1 MRDGRGS
8 GACCQYWN
16 AILSATSTAVEPLSE
31 KNTRLSGPARPSREP
46 GRDRDE
52 PLRQL
57 FGPRMGQAEHRRMG
71 DPVELRA
78 HRGVDV
84 RVAVAVH
91 VAPQRGDTIDV
102 PASGRVDEPHAV
114 GGLDRGRRLGL
125 VALHLRERMPEVRDR
140 TMPSAASA
148 AEHLRDGSLAKG
160 RNSQG
165 PAALMKSL
173 SSRDLPP
180 LGLLVFVVGAASLGA
195 EIAAARLMAPF
206 FGASTIVWANV
217 IGVVLVSLAVGYW
230 LGGRFAD
237 RHPHKEGLC
246 LLVLIAGF
254 AVSLIPFAADPFLD
268 VSVDALDKVSAGA
281 FIGSLVAVTV
291 LVAPPVMLLG
301 AASPYALRLG
311 VERVEEAGTVAGRL
325 YAISTF
331 GSLFGTFASAL
342 LLIPVIG
349 TRRTFLVF
357 GLACAVVALAGVRR
371 RAAIAVPATIVAL
384 LALPVGTIKAAG
396 DGVVLDEAETRYQY
410 ARVVEEPDG
419 ERKLELNEG
428 QAVHS
433 LYRPGTYLTGDYWD
447 EFLVLPFAAGP
458 TPPRSVAILGNAAGT
473 TARALGRYF
482 PAAAVDAVEIDSEL
496 TRLGRKWFDLR
507 NPRMRV
513 HHEDARPYLRR
524 TDARYDAILVDV
536 YRQPYIPFYL
546 ATENSSSWPGTG
558 CGRAGR

>member
-1 MRDGRGS
+1 MLASRKVG
-8 GACCQYWN
+8 
-16 AILSATSTAVEPLSE
+16 
-31 KNTRLSGPARPSREP
+31 TR
-46 GRDRDE
+46 
-52 PLRQL
+52 
-57 FGPRMGQAEHRRMG
+57 
-71 DPVELRA
+71 
-78 HRGVDV
+78 
-84 RVAVAVH
+84 
-91 VAPQRGDTIDV
+91 
-102 PASGRVDEPHAV
+102 
-114 GGLDRGRRLGL
+114 RGR
-125 VALHLRERMPEVRDR
+125 P
-140 TMPSAASA
+140 T
-148 AEHLRDGSLAKG
+148 
-160 RNSQG
+160 
-165 PAALMKSL
+165 LMKRF

-206 FGASTIVWANV
+206 FGASTIVWANT
-217 IGVVLVSLAVGYW
+217 IGVVLVSLSVGYW
-230 LGGRFAD
+230 IGGRFGD

-281 FIGSLVAVTV
+281 FIGSLLAVTV

-301 AASPYALRLG
+301 AASPYAIRLA
-311 VERVEEAGTVAGRL
+311 VERVEESGTVAGRL

-331 GSLFGTFASAL
+331 GSLVGTFLSAL

-357 GLACAVVALAGVRR
+357 GLACAVVALTGVRR

-384 LALPVGTIKAAG
+384 LALPVGTIKATG
-396 DGVVLDEAETRYQY
+396 DGVVLDEVDTRYQY

-433 LYRPGTYLTGDYWD
+433 LYRPGSYLTGDYWD
-447 EFLVLPFAAGP
+447 EFLVLPFAMQP
-458 TPPRSVAILGNAAGT
+458 RPPRAVAILGNAAGT
-473 TARALGRYF
+473 TARALGHFF
-482 PAAAVDAVEIDSEL
+482 PDTRVDAVEIDPEL
-496 TRLGRKWFDLR
+496 TELGRRWFDLR

-524 TDARYDAILVDV
+524 SEARYDAIMVDV

-546 ATENSSSWPGTG
+546 ATREFFELVRDRLNPGGSVIVNVGHPEGQDELEEVLSATMATTFRTVLRDPIEDTNTMVLATNGPSSAAMLREARLPAGLRATAHAAGARLGPRLDGGTVYTDDKAPVEWLVDKSIVQYAADG
-558 CGRAGR
+558 D